1 MIQLTNINKTYNNG
15 APLHVLKGINL
26 NIEQGEF
33 VSIMGASGS
42 GKSTLLNILGILD
55 NYDTGD
61 YYLNNVLIKNLS
73 ETKAAEYRNR
83 MIGFIFQSF
92 NLISFK
98 DAVENVALPLFYQG
112 ISRKKRNALALE
124 YLDRLGLKDWAHH
137 MPNEMS
143 GGQKQRVAIARAL
156 ITQPQII
163 LADEPTGALDSKTSV
178 EVMQILKD
186 LHKLGMTIVVVTI
199 KRNKL
204 RTFLTG
210 FAVAWGIFML
220 IVLLGAGNGLIHAF
234 EQSASERAMN
244 SIKIFPGWT
253 SKSYDGLKEGRRV
266 QLDNK
271 DMDATSHYFPNH
283 VIKAGA
289 TVWQGGVNLS
299 FGQEYVSLNL
309 SGVYPNHT
317 EVEVVKLFEGRFI
330 NEIDIKKRRKV
341 IVLHKKT
348 AEILF
353 NKTHTEPIGQF
364 VNAGNVVYQVVGLYN
379 DKGDSGDSDA
389 YIPFT
394 TLQTIYNKGDKLNN
408 LVMTTK
414 NLETVE
420 ANEAFEAHYR
430 KVLGANHRFD
440 PTDHSAIWIWN
451 RFTNYLQQQ
460 KGSGMLR
467 IAIWVIGIFTLL
479 SGIVGVS
486 NIMLITVKERT
497 REFGIRKALGA
508 KPLSILWL
516 IIVESVT
523 ITTIFGYIG
532 MVAGIGVTEW
542 MNSAF
547 GNQTMDTGMWT
558 ETVFLNPT
566 VDIRIAIQ
574 ATLTLII
581 AGTLA
586 GLFPAR
592 KAVSIRPIEALRA
605 D

>member
-1 MIQLTNINKTYNNG
+1 MRIDIDTCEEILITITRNKTR
-15 APLHVLKGINL
+15 
-26 NIEQGEF
+26 
-33 VSIMGASGS
+33 S
-42 GKSTLLNILGILD
+42 LLTAFG
-55 NYDTGD
+55 
-61 YYLNNVLIKNLS
+61 V
-73 ETKAAEYRNR
+73 
-83 MIGFIFQSF
+83 F
-92 NLISFK
+92 
-98 DAVENVALPLFYQG
+98 
-112 ISRKKRNALALE
+112 
-124 YLDRLGLKDWAHH
+124 
-137 MPNEMS
+137 
-143 GGQKQRVAIARAL
+143 
-156 ITQPQII
+156 
-163 LADEPTGALDSKTSV
+163 
-178 EVMQILKD
+178 
-186 LHKLGMTIVVVTI
+186 
-199 KRNKL
+199 
-204 RTFLTG
+204 
-210 FAVAWGIFML
+210 WGIFML
-220 IVLLGAGNGLIHAF
+220 VALIGGGQGLEYMLKKNF
-234 EQSASERAMN
+234 EGFATNSGFLASQRTGEAYKGFRKGRWWNLESTDIERLR
-244 SIKIFPGWT
+244 SQVK
-253 SKSYDGLKEGRRV
+253 
-266 QLDNK
+266 
-271 DMDATSHYFPNH
+271 
-283 VIKAGA
+283 
-289 TVWQGGVNLS
+289 
-299 FGQEYVSLNL
+299 
-309 SGVYPNHT
+309 
-317 EVEVVKLFEGRFI
+317 EVEVITPSVARWGSKAVYEDKKYDCSVKGLYPDYLHIESQEMAYGRFI
-330 NEIDIKKRRKV
+330 NEVDIREARKV
-341 IVLHKKT
+341 CVIGKRIYESLFKPGENPCGKYVRVDGIYYQVIGMSSSEGDMNIQGRASEAVTLPFTTMQQAYNLGGQIDVVCFT
-348 AEILF
+348 AKQGVKVSELQP
-353 NKTHTEPIGQF
+353 K
-364 VNAGNVVYQVVGLYN
+364 VVYQVVGLYN

-389 YIPFT
+389 YIPFS

-408 LVMTTK
+408 LIMTTK
-414 NLETVE
+414 NLETIE
-420 ANEAFEAHYR
+420 ANEKFETYYR

-460 KGSGMLR
+460 QGSAMLR

-532 MVAGIGVTEW
+532 MVAGIGATEW
-542 MNSAF
+542 MNNAF